1 MLGAIAALMVSG
13 QLQVVCELRG
23 VREYEAAVREAV
35 SPGKPRKVVFDL
47 R

>member
-1 MLGAIAALMVSG
+1 MLETIAGLMASG

-23 VREYEAAVREAV
+23 VREYEAVMREAV
-35 SPGKPRKVVFDL
+35 SPGKPRKLVFDL